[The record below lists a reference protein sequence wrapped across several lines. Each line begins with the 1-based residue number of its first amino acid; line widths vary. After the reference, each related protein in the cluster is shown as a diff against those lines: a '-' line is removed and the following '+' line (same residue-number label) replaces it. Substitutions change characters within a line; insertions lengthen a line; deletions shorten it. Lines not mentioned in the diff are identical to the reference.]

1 MTAPIALITAGSR
14 GIGAT
19 TARLLAE
26 VGYDVAFSYLSN
38 EAAAQTVVD
47 EIEEAGQRAL
57 AIMADNAVEAD
68 IVRMFKMVE
77 RELGVLTAL
86 VNNAG
91 VTGGFSRV
99 ESVTAE
105 TLQLVSDVNFIGSM
119 LCCREA
125 VRRMSTAHGGKGGAI
140 VNVSSTAATRGSAG
154 EWVHYA
160 ATKGAINTM
169 TVGLAAEVADEGIR
183 VNAISPGLTAT
194 ELHAEAG
201 EAGRIDRLSS
211 VIPLGRAGTP
221 TEMAA
226 AIRFL
231 LSSESAY
238 TTGAVLPVSG
248 GF

>member
-14 GIGAT
+14 GIGAA
-19 TARLLAE
+19 TARLLAAD
-26 VGYDVAFSYLSN
+26 GYDVAFSYLSN

-201 EAGRIDRLSS
+201 EVGRIDRLSS

-238 TTGAVLPVSG
+238 TTGAVLPVAG

>member
-201 EAGRIDRLSS
+201 EAGSIDRLSS

-226 AIRFL
+226 ALRFL

-238 TTGAVLPVSG
+238 TTGAVLPVAG

>member
-125 VRRMSTAHGGKGGAI
+125 VRRMSTAHGGKGGEPEPCQPWHVPPASYQR
-140 VNVSSTAATRGSAG
+140 VLGENPYANNATFCVVRHPYSRCVSEAMYDAQLTREVRQVVEAQGGAGPRGAHPPWCRRRARSGRSAAAAAPRAPGERHCGRSRPSAG
-154 EWVHYA
+154 A
-160 ATKGAINTM
+160 PA
-169 TVGLAAEVADEGIR
+169 VA
-183 VNAISPGLTAT
+183 
-194 ELHAEAG
+194 
-201 EAGRIDRLSS
+201 
-211 VIPLGRAGTP
+211 RA
-221 TEMAA
+221 
-226 AIRFL
+226 
-231 LSSESAY
+231 
-238 TTGAVLPVSG
+238 
-248 GF
+248 

>member
-99 ESVTAE
+99 ESCLLYT
-105 TLQLVSDVNFIGSM
+105 SD
-119 LCCREA
+119 A
-125 VRRMSTAHGGKGGAI
+125 
-140 VNVSSTAATRGSAG
+140 
-154 EWVHYA
+154 
-160 ATKGAINTM
+160 
-169 TVGLAAEVADEGIR
+169 ADE
-183 VNAISPGLTAT
+183 
-194 ELHAEAG
+194 
-201 EAGRIDRLSS
+201 
-211 VIPLGRAGTP
+211 
-221 TEMAA
+221 
-226 AIRFL
+226 
-231 LSSESAY
+231 
-238 TTGAVLPVSG
+238 
-248 GF
+248 

>member
-99 ESVTAE
+99 ESVTAK

-125 VRRMSTAHGGKGGAI
+125 VRRICQQLTVAR
-140 VNVSSTAATRGSAG
+140 AA
-154 EWVHYA
+154 
-160 ATKGAINTM
+160 
-169 TVGLAAEVADEGIR
+169 
-183 VNAISPGLTAT
+183 
-194 ELHAEAG
+194 
-201 EAGRIDRLSS
+201 RL
-211 VIPLGRAGTP
+211 
-221 TEMAA
+221 
-226 AIRFL
+226 
-231 LSSESAY
+231 
-238 TTGAVLPVSG
+238 
-248 GF
+248 

>member
-125 VRRMSTAHGGKGGAI
+125 VRRMSTAHGGRGGAI
-140 VNVSSTAATRGSAG
+140 VNVASLNARVPMHAG
-154 EWVHYA
+154 A
-160 ATKGAINTM
+160 
-169 TVGLAAEVADEGIR
+169 
-183 VNAISPGLTAT
+183 
-194 ELHAEAG
+194 
-201 EAGRIDRLSS
+201 
-211 VIPLGRAGTP
+211 
-221 TEMAA
+221 
-226 AIRFL
+226 
-231 LSSESAY
+231 AY
-238 TTGAVLPVSG
+238 TVAKSGVEMLTKNLEILNLPRVVKMLTSRWY
-248 GF
+248 FSK